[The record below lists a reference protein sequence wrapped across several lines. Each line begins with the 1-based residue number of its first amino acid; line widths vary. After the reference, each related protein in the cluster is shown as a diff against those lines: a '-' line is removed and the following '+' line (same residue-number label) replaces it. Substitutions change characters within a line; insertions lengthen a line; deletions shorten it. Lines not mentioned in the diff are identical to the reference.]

1 MKFFNDDQF
10 DERQQFERGK
20 AFRNAY
26 FSLILSLLVIYFVNS
41 VMEKNIFD
49 IHSVI
54 VVPTWISLGVFCCT
68 AIWKDAYESYKNSCG
83 YFVPAIFGICGLLLL
98 VISIKEAFDGDSY
111 LNNMEFIN
119 SQLRSISQGIISLI
133 IFAVSIAKQRIDKK
147 SE

>member
-41 VMEKNIFD
+41 VMEKSIFD

>member
-1 MKFFNDDQF
+1 MKIFNDDQF

-26 FSLILSLLVIYFVNS
+26 LSLIVSLLTIFFINS

-49 IHSVI
+49 VSSII
-54 VVPTWISLGVFCCT
+54 TVPIWISLGVFCCT
-68 AIWKDAYESYKNSCG
+68 AICKDAYESYKNSCG
-83 YFVPAIFGICGLLLL
+83 HFVPAIFGICGLLLL
-98 VISIKEAFDGDSY
+98 IISIKEAFDSDSY
-111 LNNMEFIN
+111 PSNMEFIN